1 MVYTIKR
8 QSRDAERMRQMTET
22 KRLYYEDVY
31 KKEFTAKVLECRESK
46 KGYEIILNQTAFYP
60 EGGGQPSDTGILGGI
75 NVKEV
80 HEKDGE
86 LVHYTDGPLEVG
98 MDVIGKINWGRRF
111 DLMQQHSGEHIVS
124 GLVHEAFGYDN
135 VGFHMGSDVITIDF
149 SGMLD
154 EEQMAEIE
162 AKANQIIWENQ
173 KVEIFYPTEEELKN
187 LDYRSKKE
195 LSGWVRIVRFPGADT
210 CACCGTHV
218 TRTGEIGMVKLLS
231 VVKFREG
238 VRMEMLSGK
247 RVLDYLNMVN
257 EQNRQI
263 SVKLSAKMDKTA
275 SAVARLQDE
284 NFALKGRVHALEE
297 EFIVGEAAKWK
308 EKENVL
314 LFQEGMEAGSVQK
327 LTDAILQVC
336 KGRCAVFSRN
346 ADGSYK
352 YAMGEKDG
360 DLRQF
365 TKEMNA
371 VLNGRGGGKPF
382 FVQGSVQA
390 SEKEIRAF
398 FENK

>member
-1 MVYTIKR
+1 MY
-8 QSRDAERMRQMTET
+8 ET
-22 KRLYYEDVY
+22 KKLYYEDVY
-31 KKEFTAKVLECRESK
+31 KKEFTAKVLECRQGK
-46 KGYEIILNQTAFYP
+46 KGYEVILDQTAFYP
-60 EGGGQPSDTGILGGI
+60 EGGGQPGDTGSLGEAA
-75 NVKEV
+75 VTDV
-80 HEKDGE
+80 HEKNGE
-86 LVHYTDGPLEVG
+86 LIHYTDRALEPETEVQG
-98 MDVIGKINWGRRF
+98 QINWARRF

-154 EEQMAEIE
+154 EAQMAEIE

-173 KVEIFYPTEEELKN
+173 EVEIFYPSEEELKE
-187 LDYRSKKE
+187 LEYRSKKE

-238 VRMEMLSGK
+238 VRMEMISGR

-275 SAVARLQDE
+275 QAVARLQDE
-284 NFALKGRVHALEE
+284 NFALKGRVHSLEE
-297 EFIVGEAAKWK
+297 NFIVNEAAKWNDC
-308 EKENVL
+308 ENPL
-314 LFQEGMEAGSVQK
+314 LFENGMEAGSVQK
-327 LTDAILQVC
+327 LADAVLQVC

-365 TKEMNA
+365 TKDMNA
-371 VLNGRGGGKPF
+371 ALNGRGGGKPF

-398 FENK
+398 FEE

>member
-1 MVYTIKR
+1 
-8 QSRDAERMRQMTET
+8 
-22 KRLYYEDVY
+22 
-31 KKEFTAKVLECRESK
+31 
-46 KGYEIILNQTAFYP
+46 
-60 EGGGQPSDTGILGGI
+60 
-75 NVKEV
+75 
-80 HEKDGE
+80 
-86 LVHYTDGPLEVG
+86 
-98 MDVIGKINWGRRF
+98 
-111 DLMQQHSGEHIVS
+111 MQQHSGEHIVS
-124 GLVHEAFGYDN
+124 GLVHEAIGYDN

-284 NFALKGRVHALEE
+284 NFVLKGRVHALEE

-308 EKENVL
+308 EKEN
-314 LFQEGMEAGSVQK
+314 
-327 LTDAILQVC
+327 
-336 KGRCAVFSRN
+336 
-346 ADGSYK
+346 
-352 YAMGEKDG
+352 
-360 DLRQF
+360 
-365 TKEMNA
+365 
-371 VLNGRGGGKPF
+371 
-382 FVQGSVQA
+382 
-390 SEKEIRAF
+390 
-398 FENK
+398 

>member
-1 MVYTIKR
+1 MY
-8 QSRDAERMRQMTET
+8 ET
-22 KRLYYEDVY
+22 KKLYYEDVY
-31 KKEFTAKVLECRESK
+31 KKEFTAKVLECRQGK
-46 KGYEIILNQTAFYP
+46 KGYEVILDQTAFYP
-60 EGGGQPSDTGILGGI
+60 EGGGQPGDTGSLGEAA
-75 NVKEV
+75 VTDV
-80 HEKDGE
+80 HEKNGE
-86 LVHYTDGPLEVG
+86 LIHCTDRALEPGTEVQG
-98 MDVIGKINWGRRF
+98 QINWARRF

-154 EEQMAEIE
+154 EAQMAEIE

-173 KVEIFYPTEEELKN
+173 EVEIFYPSEEELKE
-187 LDYRSKKE
+187 LEYRSKKE

-238 VRMEMLSGK
+238 VRMEMISGR

-275 SAVARLQDE
+275 QAVARLQDE
-284 NFALKGRVHALEE
+284 NFALKGRVHSLEE
-297 EFIVGEAAKWK
+297 NFIVNEAAKWNDC
-308 EKENVL
+308 ENPL
-314 LFQEGMEAGSVQK
+314 LFENGMEAGSVQK
-327 LTDAILQVC
+327 LADAVLQVC

-365 TKEMNA
+365 TKDMNA
-371 VLNGRGGGKPF
+371 ALNGRGGGKPF

-398 FENK
+398 FEE

>member
-1 MVYTIKR
+1 MY
-8 QSRDAERMRQMTET
+8 ET
-22 KRLYYEDVY
+22 KKLYYEDVY
-31 KKEFTAKVLECRESK
+31 KKEFTAKVLECRQGK
-46 KGYEIILNQTAFYP
+46 KGYEVILDQTAFYP
-60 EGGGQPSDTGILGGI
+60 EGGGQPGDTGSLGEAA
-75 NVKEV
+75 VTDV
-80 HEKDGE
+80 HEKNGE
-86 LVHYTDGPLEVG
+86 LIHCTDRALEPGTEVQG
-98 MDVIGKINWGRRF
+98 QINWARRF

-154 EEQMAEIE
+154 DAQMAEIE

-173 KVEIFYPTEEELKN
+173 EVEIFYPSEEELKE
-187 LDYRSKKE
+187 LEYRSKKE

-238 VRMEMLSGK
+238 VRMEMISGR

-275 SAVARLQDE
+275 QAVARLQDE
-284 NFALKGRVHALEE
+284 NFALKGRVHSLEE
-297 EFIVGEAAKWK
+297 NFIVNEAAKWNDC
-308 EKENVL
+308 ENPL
-314 LFQEGMEAGSVQK
+314 LFENGMEAGSVQK
-327 LTDAILQVC
+327 LADAVLQVC

-360 DLRQF
+360 ELRQF
-365 TKEMNA
+365 TKDMNA
-371 VLNGRGGGKPF
+371 ALNGRGGGKPF

-398 FENK
+398 FEE

>member
-1 MVYTIKR
+1 MY
-8 QSRDAERMRQMTET
+8 ET
-22 KRLYYEDVY
+22 KKLYYEDVY
-31 KKEFTAKVLECRESK
+31 KKEFTAKVLECRQGK
-46 KGYEIILNQTAFYP
+46 KGYEVILDQTAFYP
-60 EGGGQPSDTGILGGI
+60 EGGGQPGDTGSLGEAA
-75 NVKEV
+75 VTDV
-80 HEKDGE
+80 HEKNGE
-86 LVHYTDGPLEVG
+86 LIHCTDRALEPGTEVQG
-98 MDVIGKINWGRRF
+98 QINWARRF

-154 EEQMAEIE
+154 EAQMAEIE

-173 KVEIFYPTEEELKN
+173 EVEIFYPSEEELKE
-187 LDYRSKKE
+187 LEYRSKKE

-238 VRMEMLSGK
+238 VRMEMISGR

-275 SAVARLQDE
+275 QAVARLQDE
-284 NFALKGRVHALEE
+284 NFALKGRVHSLEE
-297 EFIVGEAAKWK
+297 NFIVNEAAKWNDC
-308 EKENVL
+308 ENPL
-314 LFQEGMEAGSVQK
+314 LFENGMEAGSVQK
-327 LTDAILQVC
+327 FADAVLQVC

-365 TKEMNA
+365 TKDMNA
-371 VLNGRGGGKPF
+371 ALNGRGGGKPF

-398 FENK
+398 FEE

>member
-1 MVYTIKR
+1 M
-8 QSRDAERMRQMTET
+8 SET
-22 KRLYYEDVY
+22 RKLYYEDVY
-31 KKEFTAKVLECRESK
+31 QKEFTAEVLECRETDR
-46 KGYEIILNQTAFYP
+46 GYEVVLDQTAFYP
-60 EGGGQPSDTGILGGI
+60 EGGGQPGDTGSLGEAA
-75 NVKEV
+75 VTDV
-80 HEKDGE
+80 HEKNGE
-86 LVHYTDGPLEVG
+86 LIHCTDRALEPGTEVQG
-98 MDVIGKINWGRRF
+98 QINWARRF

-154 EEQMAEIE
+154 EAQMAEIE

-173 KVEIFYPTEEELKN
+173 EVEIFYPSEEELKE
-187 LDYRSKKE
+187 LEYRSKKE

-238 VRMEMLSGK
+238 VRMEMISGR

-275 SAVARLQDE
+275 QAVARLQDE
-284 NFALKGRVHALEE
+284 NFALKGRVHSLEE
-297 EFIVGEAAKWK
+297 NFIVNEAAKWNDC
-308 EKENVL
+308 ENPL
-314 LFQEGMEAGSVQK
+314 LFENGMEAGSVQK
-327 LTDAILQVC
+327 LADAVLQVC

-365 TKEMNA
+365 TKDMNA
-371 VLNGRGGGKPF
+371 ALNGRGGGKPF

-398 FENK
+398 FEE

>member
-1 MVYTIKR
+1 MY
-8 QSRDAERMRQMTET
+8 ET
-22 KRLYYEDVY
+22 KKLYYEDVY
-31 KKEFTAKVLECRESK
+31 KKEFTAKVLECRQGK
-46 KGYEIILNQTAFYP
+46 KGYEVILDQTAFYP
-60 EGGGQPSDTGILGGI
+60 EGGGQPGDTGSLGEAA
-75 NVKEV
+75 VTDV
-80 HEKDGE
+80 HEKNGE
-86 LVHYTDGPLEVG
+86 LIHCTDRALELGTEVQG
-98 MDVIGKINWGRRF
+98 QINWARRF

-154 EEQMAEIE
+154 EAQMAEIE

-173 KVEIFYPTEEELKN
+173 EVEIFYPSEEELKE
-187 LDYRSKKE
+187 LEYRSKKE

-210 CACCGTHV
+210 CACCGTHI

-238 VRMEMLSGK
+238 VRMEMISGR

-275 SAVARLQDE
+275 QAVARLQDE
-284 NFALKGRVHALEE
+284 NFALKGRVHSLEE
-297 EFIVGEAAKWK
+297 NFIVNEAAKWNDC
-308 EKENVL
+308 ENPL
-314 LFQEGMEAGSVQK
+314 LFENGMEAGSVQK
-327 LTDAILQVC
+327 LADAVLQVC

-365 TKEMNA
+365 TKDMNA
-371 VLNGRGGGKPF
+371 ALNGRGGGKPF

-398 FENK
+398 FEE

>member
-1 MVYTIKR
+1 MY
-8 QSRDAERMRQMTET
+8 ET
-22 KRLYYEDVY
+22 KKLYYEDVY
-31 KKEFTAKVLECRESK
+31 KKEFTAKVLECRQGK
-46 KGYEIILNQTAFYP
+46 KGYEVILDQTAFYP
-60 EGGGQPSDTGILGGI
+60 EGGGQPGDTGSLGEAA
-75 NVKEV
+75 VTDV
-80 HEKDGE
+80 HEKNGE
-86 LVHYTDGPLEVG
+86 LIHCTDRALEPGTEVQG
-98 MDVIGKINWGRRF
+98 QINWARRF

-154 EEQMAEIE
+154 EAQMAEIE

-173 KVEIFYPTEEELKN
+173 EVEIFYPSEEELKE
-187 LDYRSKKE
+187 LEYRSKKE

-238 VRMEMLSGK
+238 VRMEMISGR

-275 SAVARLQDE
+275 QAVARLQDE
-284 NFALKGRVHALEE
+284 NFALKGRVHSLEE
-297 EFIVGEAAKWK
+297 NFIVNEAAKWNDC
-308 EKENVL
+308 ENPL
-314 LFQEGMEAGSVQK
+314 LFENGMEAGSVQK
-327 LTDAILQVC
+327 LADAVLQVC

-365 TKEMNA
+365 TKDMNA
-371 VLNGRGGGKPF
+371 ALNGRGGCKPF

-398 FENK
+398 FEE

>member
-1 MVYTIKR
+1 MY
-8 QSRDAERMRQMTET
+8 ET
-22 KRLYYEDVY
+22 KKLYYEDVY
-31 KKEFTAKVLECRESK
+31 KKEFTAKVLECRQGK
-46 KGYEIILNQTAFYP
+46 KGYEVILDQTAFYP
-60 EGGGQPSDTGILGGI
+60 EGGGQPGDTGSLGEAA
-75 NVKEV
+75 VTDV
-80 HEKDGE
+80 HEKNGE
-86 LVHYTDGPLEVG
+86 LIHCTDRALEPGTEVQG
-98 MDVIGKINWGRRF
+98 QINWARRF

-154 EEQMAEIE
+154 EAQMAEIE

-173 KVEIFYPTEEELKN
+173 EVEIFYPSEEELKE
-187 LDYRSKKE
+187 LEYRSKKE

-218 TRTGEIGMVKLLS
+218 TRIGEIGMVKLLS

-238 VRMEMLSGK
+238 VRMEMISGR

-275 SAVARLQDE
+275 QAVARLQDE
-284 NFALKGRVHALEE
+284 NFALKGRVHSLEE
-297 EFIVGEAAKWK
+297 NFIVNEAAKWNDC
-308 EKENVL
+308 ENPL
-314 LFQEGMEAGSVQK
+314 LFENGMEAGSVQK
-327 LTDAILQVC
+327 LADAVLQVC

-365 TKEMNA
+365 TKDMNA
-371 VLNGRGGGKPF
+371 ALNGRGGGKPF

-398 FENK
+398 FEE

>member
-1 MVYTIKR
+1 MY
-8 QSRDAERMRQMTET
+8 ET
-22 KRLYYEDVY
+22 KKLYYEDVY
-31 KKEFTAKVLECRESK
+31 KKEFTAKVLECRQGK
-46 KGYEIILNQTAFYP
+46 KGYEVILDQTAFYP
-60 EGGGQPSDTGILGGI
+60 EGGGQPGDTGSLGE
-75 NVKEV
+75 VAVTDV
-80 HEKDGE
+80 HEKNGE
-86 LVHYTDGPLEVG
+86 LIHCTDRALEPGTEVQG
-98 MDVIGKINWGRRF
+98 QINWARRF

-154 EEQMAEIE
+154 EAQMAEIE

-173 KVEIFYPTEEELKN
+173 EVEIFYPSEEELKE
-187 LDYRSKKE
+187 LEYRSKKE

-238 VRMEMLSGK
+238 VRMEMISGR

-275 SAVARLQDE
+275 QAVARLQDE
-284 NFALKGRVHALEE
+284 NFALKGRVHSLEE
-297 EFIVGEAAKWK
+297 NFIVNEAAKWNDC
-308 EKENVL
+308 ENPL
-314 LFQEGMEAGSVQK
+314 LFENGMEAGSVQK
-327 LTDAILQVC
+327 LADAVLQVC

-365 TKEMNA
+365 TKDMNA
-371 VLNGRGGGKPF
+371 ALNGRGGGKPF

-398 FENK
+398 FEE

>member
-1 MVYTIKR
+1 MY
-8 QSRDAERMRQMTET
+8 ET
-22 KRLYYEDVY
+22 KKLYYEDVY
-31 KKEFTAKVLECRESK
+31 KKEFTAKVLECRQGK
-46 KGYEIILNQTAFYP
+46 KGYEVILDQTAFYP
-60 EGGGQPSDTGILGGI
+60 EGGGQPGDTGSLGEAA
-75 NVKEV
+75 VTDV
-80 HEKDGE
+80 HEKNGE
-86 LVHYTDGPLEVG
+86 LIHCTDRALELGTEVQG
-98 MDVIGKINWGRRF
+98 QINWARRF
-111 DLMQQHSGEHIVS
+111 DLMQQHSGEHSVS

-154 EEQMAEIE
+154 EAQMAEIE

-173 KVEIFYPTEEELKN
+173 EVEIFYPSEEELKE
-187 LDYRSKKE
+187 LEYRSKKE

-238 VRMEMLSGK
+238 VRMEMISGR

-275 SAVARLQDE
+275 QAVARLQDE
-284 NFALKGRVHALEE
+284 NFALKGRVHSLEE
-297 EFIVGEAAKWK
+297 NFIVNEAAKWNDC
-308 EKENVL
+308 ENPL
-314 LFQEGMEAGSVQK
+314 LFENGMEAGSVQK
-327 LTDAILQVC
+327 LADAVLQVC

-365 TKEMNA
+365 TKDMNA
-371 VLNGRGGGKPF
+371 ALNGRGGGKPF

-398 FENK
+398 FEE

>member
-1 MVYTIKR
+1 
-8 QSRDAERMRQMTET
+8 MTET
-22 KRLYYEDVY
+22 IRLYYEDVY
-31 KKEFTAKVLECRESK
+31 QKVFRAVVQECRQSRD
-46 KGYEIILNQTAFYP
+46 GFAILLDQSAFYP
-60 EGGGQPSDTGILGGI
+60 EGGGQPCDLGMLNEI
-75 NVKEV
+75 PVLDV
-80 HEKDGE
+80 QEKDGE
-86 LVHYTDGPLEVG
+86 LLHYTEQPLAPGTEVT
-98 MDVIGKINWGRRF
+98 GKIEWERRF
-111 DLMQQHSGEHIVS
+111 DLTQQHSGEHMVS
-124 GLVHEAFGYDN
+124 GLVHEAYGYDN

-154 EEQMAEIE
+154 EAQMAEIE

-173 KVEIFYPTEEELKN
+173 EVEIFYPSEEELKE
-187 LDYRSKKE
+187 LEYRSKKE

-238 VRMEMLSGK
+238 VRMEMISGR

-275 SAVARLQDE
+275 QAVARLQDE
-284 NFALKGRVHALEE
+284 NFALKGRVHSLEE
-297 EFIVGEAAKWK
+297 NFIVNEAAKWNDC
-308 EKENVL
+308 ENPL
-314 LFQEGMEAGSVQK
+314 LFENGMEAGSVQK
-327 LTDAILQVC
+327 LADAVLQVC

-365 TKEMNA
+365 TKDMNA
-371 VLNGRGGGKPF
+371 ALNGRGGGKPF

-398 FENK
+398 FEE